1 MYSTDSNSDK
11 IMTMKNNAEPA
22 EPFNSQDLIVNS
34 PFWLLQISK
43 QIGSENLEWDQ
54 DSDFY
59 LTSLSILITC
69 LLDNVWM
76 P

>member
-1 MYSTDSNSDK
+1 MESVQKNDKHLPSYRSPGAYLSMYSTDSNSDK

-43 QIGSENLEWDQ
+43 
-54 DSDFY
+54 
-59 LTSLSILITC
+59 
-69 LLDNVWM
+69 
-76 P
+76 